1 MLMVHRATR
10 KLLAPL
16 AVVLCMQSAA
26 AAQGSADAR
35 IRTGDKYYA
44 QMAYAEA
51 IEHYGIAAD
60 KGAVN
65 EHVTKRLADCYM
77 RLGDTEQAEK
87 WYAITVKFLNR
98 EPQDIYNYAQALKS
112 NGKYKEAEEWM
123 DRYLAMTLHEGAP
136 RRSNISDF
144 AKKFTYD
151 TDRWEVKAVS
161 ANTELSDF
169 GTAWLDDDR
178 VIFASAR
185 NKRVGLQRTAAWN
198 AQPFLDLYMAR
209 RTEAGDLTNVETLQG
224 SVNSKL
230 HEGPAV
236 ATQDV
241 STIWFTRNN
250 YFKGKTQKSNA
261 GISRLAIYKAQW
273 LGSEWST
280 TDQFAYNNSECSVG
294 HPALSP
300 NGERLYFVSDMP
312 GGNGGTDIYM
322 CRNVGGQ
329 WGEPENLGPAIN
341 TPYNE
346 AFPFIGS
353 NGTLWFA
360 SNGHPGLGGL
370 DIFQAKPTG
379 EGRFNVAV
387 NVGAPVNGPKD
398 DFSFIVDSK
407 GTRGFF
413 SSNRPGGKG
422 DDDIYSFILK
432 RPLED
437 RFLCTGTVIDDES
450 GSPVIDVE
458 VQLLASDGTVLESTT
473 TDAFGKYTFTV
484 KKDKE
489 YIVKARMNGRYDG
502 EQHLSTERIDEQQIM
517 ARDIHMVPEAGI
529 WLRGVV
535 RYADKLGFVQG
546 MNASLV
552 NIATLFTEVKLTGEG
567 GDFDFRLTPNEEYEV
582 LIEKQG
588 FWRMS
593 MPVTT
598 IGVKQGIIDLNEA
611 YDLSFEPIGVGT
623 PILLKHQRWAQNSA
637 ALDPKA
643 KAELELLAERLM
655 TNPTL
660 IVEVGV
666 HSDARGKADT
676 ELVLSQQRATAIVDL
691 LKSKG
696 VARDRIS
703 GKGFGTTRPLNH
715 CVAGVQCTEAE
726 HAANRRVEYV
736 VTGVLE

>member
-1 MLMVHRATR
+1 MLVRRATR

-16 AVVLCMQSAA
+16 AVLLVMQTAA

-35 IRTGDKYYA
+35 IRLGDKSYE

-51 IEHYGIAAD
+51 IEHYEVAAD

-65 EHVTKRLADCYM
+65 EHVTKRLADCYL
-77 RLGDTEQAEK
+77 RLGNTEEAEK

-98 EPQDIYNYAQALKS
+98 EPQDLYNYAQALKS

-123 DRYLAMTLHEGAP
+123 DQYLLTTMREGAP

-144 AKKFTYD
+144 AKKFMYD
-151 TDRWEVKAVS
+151 IDRWEVRAVS
-161 ANTELSDF
+161 TNTAVSDF
-169 GTAWLDDDR
+169 GTTWLDDDR

-185 NKRVGLQRTAAWN
+185 NERVGVQRTAAWN
-198 AQPFLDLYMAR
+198 AQPFLDLYFAQ
-209 RTEAGDLTNVETLQG
+209 RTEAGDLVNATALEGN
-224 SVNSKL
+224 VNSKL

-236 ATQDV
+236 VSQDV

-250 YFKGKTQKSNA
+250 LFKGKAQKSNN
-261 GISRLAIYKAQW
+261 GIARLAIYKAEW
-273 LGSEWST
+273 INKEWST
-280 TDQFAYNNSECSVG
+280 TEQFLYNNSECSVG
-294 HPALSP
+294 HPALSRD
-300 NGERLYFVSDMP
+300 GKRLYFVSDMP

-322 CRNVGGQ
+322 CRDQGGQ

-341 TPYNE
+341 SPYNE
-346 AFPFIGS
+346 AFPFIDS

-370 DIFQAKPTG
+370 DVYQAKPG
-379 EGRFNVAV
+379 SDGRFMVAV

-398 DFSFIVDSK
+398 DFTFIIDSK
-407 GTRGFF
+407 GERGFF

-422 DDDIYSFILK
+422 DDDIYSFVLK

-437 RFLCTGTVIDDES
+437 RFLCTGFVIDDEDE
-450 GSPVIDVE
+450 SPVIDVE
-458 VQLLASDGTVLESTT
+458 VQLLAADGTVIESTT
-473 TDAFGKYTFTV
+473 TDTYGKYTFTV
-484 KKDKE
+484 EKDKE
-489 YIVKARMNGRYDG
+489 YVVKARMKGRYDG
-502 EQHLSTERIDEQQIM
+502 EQHLSTERIAEQQIM

-529 WLRGVV
+529 WLRGVA
-535 RYADKLGFVQG
+535 RYADHLGFVQG
-546 MNASLV
+546 MKVSLV
-552 NIATLFTEVKLTGEG
+552 NITTLFTETEMTGEG

-598 IGVKQGIIDLNEA
+598 VGVKQGIIDLNEA
-611 YDLSFEPIGVGT
+611 YELDFEPIGVGT
-623 PILLKHQRWAQNSA
+623 AVPLKHQRWAQNSSA
-637 ALDPKA
+637 PDPKA
-643 KAELELLAERLM
+643 KAELEQLAERLM

-666 HSDARGKADT
+666 HSDSRGDADAA
-676 ELVLSQQRATAIVDL
+676 LKLDQKRANAILDVLRSR
-691 LKSKG
+691 G
-696 VARDRIS
+696 VAKERIS
-703 GKGFGTTRPLNH
+703 AKGYGATHPVNH
-715 CVAGVQCTEAE
+715 CVAGVQCSEEE